1 MRRTKGPK
9 RRAERYAAALI
20 AAQNTVRN
28 WTHEQAGVN
37 LAGAYMAGYRSASRA
52 RKAVNLRVLDHQ
64 AEVIRLLKDKVA
76 ELETQVA
83 QMAVMY
89 IPKL

>member
-1 MRRTKGPK
+1 MRRLK

-37 LAGAYMAGYRSASRA
+37 LTGAYMAGYRSASRA

-64 AEVIRLLKDKVA
+64 LLKDKVA

>member
-1 MRRTKGPK
+1 MRRPK

-37 LAGAYMAGYRSASRA
+37 LTGAYMAGYRSASRA
-52 RKAVNLRVLDHQ
+52 RKAVNLRVLDE
-64 AEVIRLLKDKVA
+64 AAGRRDPLATVA
-76 ELETQVA
+76 VSRGARVNE
-83 QMAVMY
+83 
-89 IPKL
+89 